1 MRGRGGGGF
10 EVTGEHLARAVA
22 EKGWN
27 RTSVVFT
34 ESLQPLQR
42 LLWEPP
48 REEGWGSAED
58 RRDAD
63 VFAGGD
69 ESACQGS
76 SLNRAGE

>member
-1 MRGRGGGGF
+1 MGVGS

-58 RRDAD
+58 RRGMPMCLQVEMRVPAR
-63 VFAGGD
+63 VPH
-69 ESACQGS
+69 
-76 SLNRAGE
+76 